1 MVVFII
7 LRKWTQRPFATR
19 GMHTSGIGR
28 IRFRARSFSHGG
40 LKSSKRQWNWIKR
53 KDLSIC
59 HHLTTT
65 IQCLKCQVS
74 HPVVLVFSCQPGSTA
89 RGVHNP
95 PLLSSQHSEN
105 MRKSILAESGVKLV
119 AGVFCFKFIEVK
131 APDWV
136 KFNRIMYGKFTLLWW
151 KRHSWLE
158 RVI

>member
-7 LRKWTQRPFATR
+7 LSGRNGRLRPEVCIRLGSGVFVSVR
-19 GMHTSGIGR
+19 VPFPMEGSSLQNVSGIEV
-28 IRFRARSFSHGG
+28 
-40 LKSSKRQWNWIKR
+40 KR

-74 HPVVLVFSCQPGSTA
+74 HPVVLVFSCQPGWTV

-95 PLLSSQHSEN
+95 TLLSSQHSEN

-119 AGVFCFKFIEVK
+119 AGVFCFKFIVVK
-131 APDWV
+131 APDWI